1 MSTHLAFKFNPNFM
15 SKSSKGNSSNQSS
28 SLLGGIKVLDLS
40 RILAGPWASQTL
52 ADFGATV
59 WKIEKPGV
67 GDDTRHWGPPYLS
80 RELSEESLSAYFIA
94 ANRGKHSLC
103 IDITRKQ
110 GQLLICELARK
121 ADILIENFKVDGLKK
136 YGLDYQS
143 LCQINPGLIYC
154 SITGFGQ
161 TGPRANEAGY
171 DAMIQASGGLMSITG
186 EPESK
191 GGKAQKVGV
200 AVTDLMTGMYATT
213 GILAALNYR
222 NATGIGQHIDLALL
236 DTQIA
241 MLANQGMNYLVSGNV
256 PMRQGNSHPN
266 IVPYQTFSC
275 NDGEILLA
283 VGNDQQFNKACV
295 VLELRDLVQDD
306 RYKFNSDRV
315 INRNS
320 LIPQLAKA
328 FLTESCQHW
337 LKLLLKA
344 GVPSGPVNNIE
355 QALDDPQVKHR
366 NMLFELVDKN
376 NQKVP
381 QIASPLKF
389 SKVDL
394 TYQLAPPILGSS
406 TKEVLIQ
413 ELNLSEVKITKL
425 KTKGLIA

>member
-1 MSTHLAFKFNPNFM
+1 M
-15 SKSSKGNSSNQSS
+15 SKKSLNSSPNQPST
-28 SLLGGIKVLDLS
+28 LLGGLKVLDLS

-67 GDDTRHWGPPYLS
+67 GDDTRLWGPPYLERDS
-80 RELSEESLSAYFIA
+80 TEASLSAYFIA
-94 ANRGKHSLC
+94 TNRGKHSVC
-103 IDITRKQ
+103 IDITQKQ
-110 GQLLICELARK
+110 GQALIIELAGK
-121 ADILIENFKVDGLKK
+121 ADILIENFKVGGLKK

-143 LCQINPGLIYC
+143 LSQLNPGLIYC

-186 EPESK
+186 EAETA

-222 NATGIGQHIDLALL
+222 HTTSMGQHIDLSLL

-241 MLANQGMNYLVSGNV
+241 MLANQGMNYLVSGEI
-256 PMRQGNSHPN
+256 PLRQGNGHPN

-283 VGNDQQFNKACV
+283 VGNDLQFKKACQ
-295 VLELRDLVQDD
+295 VLKLTALADEDQF
-306 RYKFNSDRV
+306 KTNSQRV
-315 INRNS
+315 KNRNN
-320 LIPQLAKA
+320 LIPKLAKA
-328 FLTESCQHW
+328 FLNQSCQHW
-337 LKLLLKA
+337 LKSLNNV
-344 GVPSGPVNNIE
+344 GVPCGPVNTIE
-355 QALDDPQVKHR
+355 QALKDPQVKHR
-366 NMLFELVDKN
+366 NLVFEMMDHT

-381 QIASPLKF
+381 QIANPLQF
-389 SKVDL
+389 SKLDL
-394 TYQLAPPILGSS
+394 SYQRPPPVLGSS
-406 TKEVLIQ
+406 TQEVLSQ
-413 ELNLSEVKITKL
+413 ELNLSEAKINEL
-425 KTKGLIA
+425 RSKGVIE

>member
-1 MSTHLAFKFNPNFM
+1 M
-15 SKSSKGNSSNQSS
+15 SKKSINTSHNESS

-40 RILAGPWASQTL
+40 RILAGPWASQVL
-52 ADFGATV
+52 SDFGATV

-67 GDDTRHWGPPYLS
+67 GDDTRHWGPPYLN
-80 RELSEESLSAYFIA
+80 RESTEESLSAYFIA
-94 ANRGKHSLC
+94 ANRGKRSIC
-103 IDITRKQ
+103 IDITQKQ
-110 GQLLICELARK
+110 GQLLIIELARK
-121 ADILIENFKVDGLKK
+121 ADILIENFKVGGLKK

-143 LCQINPGLIYC
+143 LCLINPGLIYC

-171 DAMIQASGGLMSITG
+171 DAMIQATGGLMSITG
-186 EPESK
+186 DSENA

-222 NATGIGQHIDLALL
+222 NLTGIGQHIDLSLL

-241 MLANQGMNYLVSGNV
+241 MLANQGMNYLVSGNI
-256 PMRQGNSHPN
+256 PLRQGNGHPN

-283 VGNDQQFNKACV
+283 VGNDQQFKKTCR
-295 VLELRDLVQDD
+295 LLDLADLAEDD
-306 RYKFNSDRV
+306 RFKSNSERV

-320 LIPQLAKA
+320 LIPKLAKT
-328 FLTESCQHW
+328 FLTQSCQQW
-337 LKLLLKA
+337 LKILHNA
-344 GVPSGPVNNIE
+344 GVPCGPVNNIK

-366 NMLFELVDKN
+366 NLLFEMVDKN

-381 QIASPLKF
+381 QIANPLKF
-389 SKVDL
+389 SKLDL
-394 TYQLAPPILGSS
+394 SYQLPPPILGGS
-406 TKEVLIQ
+406 TKDVLTQ
-413 ELNLSEVKITKL
+413 ELNLSEVKITEL
-425 KTKGLIA
+425 KTNGVIT